1 MRCFLRTESSHGGKC
16 DEEHHVGEPG
26 VENWE
31 SAVDGEEIEGGDNV
45 AGIIFVFHL
54 VVDHILHMQLQNNE
68 RTRRKNPVFHDI
80 LIIAVLISALK
91 PEQKVV

>member
-1 MRCFLRTESSHGGKC
+1 MQHSSTHPKDGPESRQSERVGGY
-16 DEEHHVGEPG
+16 G
-26 VENWE
+26 E

-45 AGIIFVFHL
+45 AGIIFVLHL

-68 RTRRKNPVFHDI
+68 RTRRKNPIFHDI